1 LQILAIASAI
11 AAVCASHPIPIRS
24 ASLPLRLYRGS
35 FKRIFSQA
43 WPVLVSQWASMT
55 FAIMDT
61 AMTGHA
67 SAADLAA
74 MGLAVSV
81 YITVFVGLMGVLH
94 ALIPILAQHFGAGRL
109 RDVGAMWGQGIW
121 LSLMLSAFG
130 ATAMLFPDAWLSL
143 SGELD
148 ASVRTKVNGYLQAL
162 ALALPAALAFR
173 TIYAL
178 ANAVSRPKIVMMI
191 NLGAIGIKFACNSV
205 LIYGLAGIPA
215 LGAAGAG
222 LSTAISSWVMLAAG
236 VWVLQHDPFFRR
248 LHLRVERPRW
258 TALKELLR
266 LGLPMGGSYLVEVCA
281 FTFMALIV
289 AREGTLVI
297 GGQQIV
303 SNLTALS
310 FMMPMSLGV
319 AGAALTAQ
327 AIGAGDYALAR
338 RTGQATVA
346 LGVLGALSTATV
358 LYLGRVPIA
367 SAYTSDSGVAA
378 MAIAL
383 LPIIPV
389 FHFCDAMQCM
399 VSYLLRAYKV
409 AFVPLLLQT
418 VSLGL
423 VGLLGGWWLGFGA
436 GRDWW
441 PGLRAAVL
449 PAQAPTGAAAMWAM
463 SGVGLALS
471 CALLWCWYL
480 RILRRYAA
488 GAVDGSIRKK

>member
-1 LQILAIASAI
+1 MSDT
-11 AAVCASHPIPIRS
+11 V
-24 ASLPLRLYRGS
+24 RL
-35 FKRIFSQA
+35 FKRLFSQA
-43 WPVLVSQWASMT
+43 WPVLVSQWAGIA
-55 FAIMDT
+55 FAVMDT

-94 ALIPILAQHFGAGRL
+94 ALIPILAQYFGAGRL
-109 RDVGAMWGQGIW
+109 RDVGGMWGQGIW
-121 LSLMLSAFG
+121 LSLMLSALG
-130 ATAMLFPDAWLSL
+130 AAVMLFPDAWLSL
-143 SGELD
+143 SGEVEP
-148 ASVRTKVNGYLQAL
+148 AVRTKVSGYLQAL

-178 ANAVSRPKIVMMI
+178 ANAVSRPKIVMLI
-191 NLGAIGIKFACNSV
+191 NLGALGIKFACNSV
-205 LIYGLAGIPA
+205 LIYGMAGIPA
-215 LGAAGAG
+215 LGATGAG
-222 LSTAISSWVMLAAG
+222 LSTAITSWTTLAAG
-236 VWVLQHDPFFRR
+236 LWVLRHDPFFRCF
-248 LHLRVERPRW
+248 HLRVERPRG
-258 TALKELLR
+258 TDLRELLR

-289 AREGTLVI
+289 AREGTLVA

-310 FMMPMSLGV
+310 YMMPMSLGV

-338 RTGQATVA
+338 RTGRAAVM
-346 LGVLGALSTATV
+346 LGAVGALLTAGV
-358 LYLGRVPIA
+358 LYLGRTPIA
-367 SAYTSDSGVAA
+367 SAYTSDLGVAA
-378 MAIAL
+378 VAIAL

-423 VGLLGGWWLGFGA
+423 VGLLGGWWLGFGP
-436 GRDWW
+436 GRNWAQ
-441 PGLRAAVL
+441 GLRAALL
-449 PAQAPTGAAAMWAM
+449 PEQAPVGAATMWTM

-471 CALLWCWYL
+471 CVLLWCWYL
-480 RILRRYAA
+480 TILRRYAA
-488 GAVDGSIRKK
+488 ATTPSTTPSGNVRGST

>member
-1 LQILAIASAI
+1 MSSSTKQI
-11 AAVCASHPIPIRS
+11 
-24 ASLPLRLYRGS
+24 
-35 FKRIFSQA
+35 FKRIFNQA
-43 WPVLVSQWASMT
+43 WPVLVSQWAGIA
-55 FAIMDT
+55 FAVMDT
-61 AMTGHA
+61 SMTGHA

-94 ALIPILAQHFGAGRL
+94 ALIPIQAQHFGAGRL
-109 RDVGAMWGQGIW
+109 HEVGDMWGQGIW
-121 LSLMLSAFG
+121 LSLMLSAIG
-130 ATAMLFPDAWLSL
+130 SAVMLFPDVWLSL
-143 SGELD
+143 SGD
-148 ASVRTKVNGYLQAL
+148 VDPAVRTKVGGYLYAL

-178 ANAVSRPKIVMMI
+178 ANAVSRPKVVMLI
-191 NLGAIGIKFACNSV
+191 NLGAIGVKFVCNSV
-205 LIYGLAGIPA
+205 LIYGLAGAPA
-215 LGAAGAG
+215 LGATGAG
-222 LSTAISSWVMLAAG
+222 LSTAISSWTMLAAG
-236 VWVLQHDPFFRR
+236 LWVLRRDPYFQRF
-248 LHLRVERPRW
+248 HLRVKRPRW
-258 TALKELLR
+258 RAFKELLR

-310 FMMPMSLGV
+310 YMMPMSLGV

-327 AIGAGDYALAR
+327 AIGAGNHGLAR
-338 RTGQATVA
+338 RTGRAAVVMGA
-346 LGVLGALSTATV
+346 GGALLTALI

-367 SAYTSDSGVAA
+367 SAYTSDLDVAA
-378 MAIAL
+378 VAIAL
-383 LPIIPV
+383 LPIIPI

-399 VSYLLRAYKV
+399 ASYLLRAYKV

-436 GRDWW
+436 GRDWQ
-441 PGLRAAVL
+441 PDLRAALL
-449 PAQAPTGAAAMWAM
+449 PEHAPVGAATMWAM

-480 RILRRYAA
+480 TILRRYAA
-488 GAVDGSIRKK
+488 ATGDVPTPSGSVRGST

>member
-1 LQILAIASAI
+1 MANL
-11 AAVCASHPIPIRS
+11 
-24 ASLPLRLYRGS
+24 
-35 FKRIFSQA
+35 FKRIFNQA
-43 WPVLVSQWASMT
+43 WPVLVSQWAGMA
-55 FAIMDT
+55 FAVMDT
-61 AMTGHA
+61 SMTGHA

-94 ALIPILAQHFGAGRL
+94 ALIPIQAQHFGAGRL

-121 LSLMLSAFG
+121 LSLLLSAIG
-130 ATAMLFPDAWLSL
+130 SAIMLFPDVWLSL
-143 SGELD
+143 SGD
-148 ASVRTKVNGYLQAL
+148 VDPVVRAKVGGYLCAL

-178 ANAVSRPKIVMMI
+178 ANAVSRPKVVMLI
-191 NLGAIGIKFACNSV
+191 NLAAIGVKFTCNCV
-205 LIYGLAGIPA
+205 LIYGWAGVPA

-222 LSTAISSWVMLAAG
+222 LSTAISSWTMLAAG
-236 VWVLQHDPFFRR
+236 LWVLRRDPYFRR
-248 LHLRVERPRW
+248 FHLRVGRARW
-258 TALKELLR
+258 VAIKELLR

-310 FMMPMSLGV
+310 YMMPMSLGV

-327 AIGAGDYALAR
+327 AIGAGDHALAR
-338 RTGQATVA
+338 RTGQAAVM
-346 LGVLGALSTATV
+346 LGAVGALLTALI
-358 LYLGRVPIA
+358 LYMGRTPIA
-367 SAYTSDSGVAA
+367 SAYTSDAGVAA
-378 MAIAL
+378 VAITL

-409 AFVPLLLQT
+409 AFVPLLLQM
-418 VSLGL
+418 VSLGV
-423 VGLLGGWWLGFGA
+423 VGLLGGWWLGFGP
-436 GRDWW
+436 GRDWHTDW
-441 PGLRAAVL
+441 RI
-449 PAQAPTGAAAMWAM
+449 
-463 SGVGLALS
+463 
-471 CALLWCWYL
+471 ALLPGQAQCPVWGWRC
-480 RILRRYAA
+480 RACCCGA
-488 GAVDGSIRKK
+488 GT